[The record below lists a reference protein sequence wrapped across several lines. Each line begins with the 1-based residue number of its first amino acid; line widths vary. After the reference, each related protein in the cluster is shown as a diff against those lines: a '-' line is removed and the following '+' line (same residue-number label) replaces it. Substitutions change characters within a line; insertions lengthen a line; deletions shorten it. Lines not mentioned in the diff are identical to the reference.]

1 MPHIFIHSSVD
12 GHLGCFIL
20 LWMMLQWTQECIYFF
35 EILISI
41 ILDIYW
47 EMELLD
53 HIVVLFF
60 FFFWEISMMCS
71 IVAALFYISTNSAQG
86 HKFLHILSNSYCLLV
101 FFGWFIYLFCFVFLV
116 IAILTGLKLY
126 LIVLMWIFLM
136 ISWATFHI
144 LVAHFYIF
152 FRKISFQCS
161 FPIFQYGYWFLA
173 IEL

>member
-1 MPHIFIHSSVD
+1 
-12 GHLGCFIL
+12 
-20 LWMMLQWTQECIYFF
+20 MLQWTWWIYLFKLEF
-35 EILISI
+35 LFS
-41 ILDIYW
+41 LDKYP
-47 EMELLD
+47 EVELLD
-53 HIVVLFF
+53 CRVVLFLI
-60 FFFWEISMMCS
+60 FWGISILFS
-71 IVAALFYISTNSAQG
+71 IVAAPISIPTNSAQG

-173 IEL
+173 IELYEFFVYSGY